1 MYYLFDKT
9 GKCTTLC
16 DDKERLESLIA
27 EDDKES
33 LILEDERWLNP
44 SDLSV
49 VDGKI
54 EIATIAIAAPT
65 AEEIKQKAIETLN
78 TEYDSQFAALAT
90 SLGLATLSGD
100 QTVIDSIKSDYTA
113 LKAEY
118 QTKLEAINNG

>member
-9 GKCTTLC
+9 GKCTMLC
-16 DDKERLESLIA
+16 DDKERLEVLIA
-27 EDDKES
+27 ENDNESVVVEDD
-33 LILEDERWLNP
+33 RWLNP
-44 SDLSV
+44 SDLSI

-54 EIATIAIAAPT
+54 QLVTIVAPT

-100 QTVIDSIKSDYTA
+100 QAVINSIKSDYTE

>member
-54 EIATIAIAAPT
+54 QIATIAEPT
-65 AEEIKQKAIETLN
+65 AEEIKQKAIEALN

-100 QTVIDSIKSDYTA
+100 QAVIDGIKSDYTA

-118 QTKLEAINNG
+118 QTKLEVINNG

>member
-9 GKCTTLC
+9 GVCATIGP
-16 DDKERLESLIA
+16 DEDKLKELIA

-33 LILEDERWLNP
+33 LILEDDRWLNP

-54 EIATIAIAAPT
+54 KIATIAEPT
-65 AEEIKQKAIETLN
+65 AEEIKQKEIEALN

-100 QTVIDSIKSDYTA
+100 QTVIDGIKSDYTE

>member
-9 GKCTTLC
+9 GKCTMLC
-16 DDKERLESLIA
+16 DDKERLEVLIA
-27 EDDKES
+27 ENDKES
-33 LILEDERWLNP
+33 AIVEDDRWLNP
-44 SDLSV
+44 SDLSIA
-49 VDGKI
+49 DGKI
-54 EIATIAIAAPT
+54 QLVTIVAPT
-65 AEEIKQKAIETLN
+65 SEEIKQKAIDSLN

-100 QTVIDSIKSDYTA
+100 QTVIDGIKSDYTA

>member
-33 LILEDERWLNP
+33 IVIEDDRWLNP
-44 SDLSV
+44 SDLSL

-54 EIATIAIAAPT
+54 QLVTITGPT
-65 AEEIKQKAIETLN
+65 ADEIKQKKIEALN

-100 QTVIDSIKSDYTA
+100 QSVIDSIKSDYTM
-113 LKAEY
+113 LKSEY

>member
-16 DDKERLESLIA
+16 EDKERLESLIA

-44 SDLSV
+44 SDLSI

-54 EIATIAIAAPT
+54 QIATIAEPT
-65 AEEIKQKAIETLN
+65 AKEIKQKAIEILN
-78 TEYDSQFAALAT
+78 TEYDSQFATLAT

-100 QTVIDSIKSDYTA
+100 QTVIDGIKSDYTA

-118 QTKLEAINNG
+118 QAKLEAINNG

>member
-16 DDKERLESLIA
+16 DDKERLEALIS

-33 LILEDERWLNP
+33 VIVEDDRWLNP
-44 SDLSV
+44 SDLSL
-49 VDGKI
+49 VDGMI
-54 EIATIAIAAPT
+54 QLVTIPGPT
-65 AEEIKQKAIETLN
+65 ADEIKQKKIETLN
-78 TEYDSQFAALAT
+78 TEYDPQFAALAT
-90 SLGLATLSGD
+90 SLGLATLNGD
-100 QTVIDSIKSDYTA
+100 QTVLDGIKSDYTD